1 MVGMKKPNDHP
12 EPTKVERQKNT
23 KKTYHSFKS
32 LCILTCCFN
41 GYDNVMFTYVLRS
54 NTTNHGELCDLLE
67 DGLVPPLGHHSHA
80 HQSQRQRGKHFNI
93 CPTVLHYTLQKT
105 KRNTCTLIRLS
116 YKYIQIKALTVF
128 KGLYLWYTSTSW
140 QSFP

>member
-1 MVGMKKPNDHP
+1 MAGMKNPNCHA
-12 EPTKVERQKNT
+12 EPTNSIA
-23 KKTYHSFKS
+23 KKTNKN
-32 LCILTCCFN
+32 CVN

-67 DGLVPPLGHHSHA
+67 DGLVPPLGYHSHA
-80 HQSQRQRGKHFNI
+80 HQSQRQRGKHFSI